1 MVEFDGRT
9 HKDTVFR
16 LILVTLLLIIATL
29 QFLILQRLPAA
40 PVTLKDIREAKD
52 PKIRQVLR
60 NSVPLVDVYGT
71 IDVQGYV
78 DVSNTVDVNITNEP
92 LQVDTW

>member
-1 MVEFDGRT
+1 MVEFDGRAR
-9 HKDTVFR
+9 KDIVFR
-16 LILVTLLLIIATL
+16 LILIALLVAIATL

-52 PKIRQVLR
+52 PKTRQVLR
-60 NSVPLVDVYGT
+60 SSVPLVAVYGAVE
-71 IDVQGYV
+71 VQGYV

-92 LQVDTW
+92 LPVEAW